1 MDRII
6 ELLASVTEDSTIE
19 EARRVIADCID
30 EAQKVKDDITGLKQS
45 IDEINAVN
53 ADLTDEVAR
62 LKEENGRLYR
72 DRVRTVT
79 EAVKGISAEKT
90 AASDAP
96 MRTTAAE
103 STPSP
108 LLHID
113 DSCGQEMA
121 INTIKSLPAG
131 DKCYN
136 LLGMQVPL
144 STTGIVI
151 IPCVGVRINSQ
162 L

>member
-45 IDEINAVN
+45 IDDINAIN

-72 DRVRTVT
+72 DRVRTAT
-79 EAVKGISAEKT
+79 EAVEEKVEETLTPEQEAE
-90 AASDAP
+90 
-96 MRTTAAE
+96 E
-103 STPSP
+103 
-108 LLHID
+108 LLD
-113 DSCGQEMA
+113 A
-121 INTIKSLPAG
+121 IN
-131 DKCYN
+131 Y
-136 LLGMQVPL
+136 
-144 STTGIVI
+144 
-151 IPCVGVRINSQ
+151 
-162 L
+162 

>member
-45 IDEINAVN
+45 IDDINAIN

-79 EAVKGISAEKT
+79 EAVEEKVEETLTPEQEAE
-90 AASDAP
+90 
-96 MRTTAAE
+96 E
-103 STPSP
+103 
-108 LLHID
+108 LL
-113 DSCGQEMA
+113 EA
-121 INTIKSLPAG
+121 IN
-131 DKCYN
+131 Y
-136 LLGMQVPL
+136 
-144 STTGIVI
+144 
-151 IPCVGVRINSQ
+151 
-162 L
+162 